1 MLIVSTLQCPF
12 LSGVSVPWWPSV
24 CMSNTHQHCPHFS
37 FIHPSTD
44 PFIST
49 SYWILKRAYWIP
61 WRDPNT
67 RRTAVYQCQF
77 LSYSATIRLPATTT
91 MTSYYF
97 VSTTS
102 RKPGKLTSMSCYE
115 YLEVWCKQMHLPR
128 FGLTTWRHPVICPHP
143 WPLLSFL
150 PSLLLWPLPSVLQLL
165 PSLPAK
171 VEPNEDQNPKDALEH
186 RQLPGIKSS
195 ATTCKLNEAHVLPM
209 HFMSYKNNDAD
220 FICFE
225 ITWKPAKHH
234 TCGVVMTSLPLYN
247 LYMSQFLTNVA
258 NNLQICSSQVAPR
271 HIKTVPGAQ
280 LPRKDKRANKAA
292 LAYHTMRW

>member
-37 FIHPSTD
+37 FIHP
-44 PFIST
+44 P
-49 SYWILKRAYWIP
+49 ILSSVHAIGFSNAPTGFHDVTPIHVELQYT
-61 WRDPNT
+61 N
-67 RRTAVYQCQF
+67 AQF

-91 MTSYYF
+91 MTSYYL
-97 VSTTS
+97 VCSTW

-171 VEPNEDQNPKDALEH
+171 VEPYEIQNPKDALEH

-195 ATTCKLNEAHVLPM
+195 VTTCKLNEAHVPPM
-209 HFMSYKNNDAD
+209 RFMSYKTNDVD

-234 TCGVVMTSLPLYN
+234 TCGVVMTSLPLYY
-247 LYMSQFLTNVA
+247 LYIFPNFLPMF
-258 NNLQICSSQVAPR
+258 CSSQVAPGDL
-271 HIKTVPGAQ
+271 KTVQSAQ
-280 LPRKDKRANKAA
+280 LPRKNKRANKEA